1 MNVSQS
7 TSKDALEILEL
18 QKLAYQSEAILYN
31 DFNLPPLRQTLEKL
45 QTDFLNHI
53 FLEVKFEQ
61 RIVASVRARVEDNS
75 CFVGRLI
82 VHPEFQGRGL
92 GTGLMLE
99 LERWFSSI
107 PRFELFT
114 GHLSLSN
121 IRLYEKLG
129 YHVFKRET
137 VSENLLFVYLEKYRN
152 QP

>member
-99 LERWFSSI
+99 LERWFSYIS
-107 PRFELFT
+107 RFELFT

-121 IRLYEKLG
+121 IRLYERLG
-129 YHVFKRET
+129 YHEFKRKTANEK
-137 VSENLLFVYLEKYRN
+137 VQFVYLEKYRT